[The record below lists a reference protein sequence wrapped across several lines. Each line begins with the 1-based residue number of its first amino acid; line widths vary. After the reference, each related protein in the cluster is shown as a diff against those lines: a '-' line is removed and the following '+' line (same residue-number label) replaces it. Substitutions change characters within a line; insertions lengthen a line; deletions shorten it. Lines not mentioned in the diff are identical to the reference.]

1 MVHVTQQTYSAP
13 CRLSQQPRKNPTLLD
28 NIQKP
33 LPIHPRATVKID
45 TMLKIYPRATENRLH
60 GSDISTFGPRRAFLR
75 AASIN
80 FLILQF
86 LFLGLFAYIFG
97 SLFQQDTHTHNM
109 KVVYVDYDGGAIGA
123 SIMVGYKALEGVNFP
138 TLVEETSA
146 QYATPYDLENAVCST
161 QYWAALY
168 SSPGASE
175 KLEAALAGGSAAT
188 TYNRSDVLTYIWN
201 EARYSTTADSL
212 ISANLQTLSS
222 AARLAYAATNGTG
235 ALQILSSTDQAA
247 ISVFANPWQLVS
259 VNIQPTVQGSRLIY
273 NSLVIILILIQEF
286 FYLGTINGLY
296 VQFKLYARLYP
307 HRIIIYRNMISLA
320 YTFIGSL
327 CTAGAIWAFRSGWNV
342 NANQFALS
350 WAVLWL
356 FAHVNFLWLDVF
368 TVWLPVQYVPMAL
381 ITQVVFNV
389 TSILLPFE
397 LSPAF
402 YRWAYAVPA
411 HEVYQVLVDIW
422 SRGCNP
428 QLSYALPILFA
439 LELIGLV
446 LSGLGVYRRCHYA
459 LIAEEVQ
466 EQAFRERLDTA
477 MAFERKRDKER
488 REILETPEAAERAET
503 TKREELAN
511 IIRDEDDHIARENTR
526 ASRICNFGPSFNL
539 AYRSDS

>member
-1 MVHVTQQTYSAP
+1 
-13 CRLSQQPRKNPTLLD
+13 
-28 NIQKP
+28 
-33 LPIHPRATVKID
+33 
-45 TMLKIYPRATENRLH
+45 MLKIYPRATENRLH
-60 GSDISTFGPRRAFLR
+60 GSDLSNFGPQRAFLR

-86 LFLGLFAYIFG
+86 LFFGLFAYIFG

-109 KVVYVDYDGGAIGA
+109 KILYVDYDGGVIGA
-123 SIMVGYKALEGVNFP
+123 SIRAGYKTLEGINFP

-146 QYATPYDLENAVCST
+146 EYAAPHDLENAVCST

-175 KLEAALAGGSAAT
+175 KLEVALAGGSAAT
-188 TYNRSDVLTYIWN
+188 TYNSSDVLTCIWN
-201 EARYSTTADSL
+201 EARYSATTDSL

-222 AARLAYAATNGTG
+222 AARLAYTATNGTG

-247 ISVFANPWQLVS
+247 ISAFANPWQLSS
-259 VNIQPTVQGSRLIY
+259 VNIQPTTQGSRLIY
-273 NSLVIILILIQEF
+273 NTLVIILILMQEF

-296 VQFKLYARLYP
+296 VQFKLYARLHP
-307 HRIIIYRNMISLA
+307 HRIIIVRNMTSIA
-320 YTFIGSL
+320 YTFMGSL
-327 CTAGAIWAFRSGWNV
+327 STTGAIWAFRSGWNV

-356 FAHVNFLWLDVF
+356 FAHGNFLWLDVF

-381 ITQVVFNV
+381 VTQVVFNV

-402 YRWAYAVPA
+402 YRWAYAMPA

-439 LELIGLV
+439 LELVGLV

-459 LIAEEVQ
+459 IIAEEVQ
-466 EQAFRERLDTA
+466 EQAFRERLDA
-477 MAFERKRDKER
+477 AIAFERKRDKER
-488 REILETPEAAERAET
+488 RGIPETPEATELAET
-503 TKREELAN
+503 TEREELAEV
-511 IIRDEDDHIARENTR
+511 IRDEDNQIARENTR
-526 ASRICNFGPSFNL
+526 ASRICNFGPSFDL

>member
-1 MVHVTQQTYSAP
+1 
-13 CRLSQQPRKNPTLLD
+13 
-28 NIQKP
+28 
-33 LPIHPRATVKID
+33 
-45 TMLKIYPRATENRLH
+45 MLKIYPRATENRLH
-60 GSDISTFGPRRAFLR
+60 GSDVTTFGPRRAFLR

-97 SLFQQDTHTHNM
+97 SLFQQDIHTHNM

-123 SIMVGYKALEGVNFP
+123 SIMVGYKTLEGVDFP

-175 KLEAALAGGSAAT
+175 KLEVALAGGSAAT
-188 TYNRSDVLTYIWN
+188 TYNSSDVLTYIWN
-201 EARYSTTADSL
+201 EARYATTIDSL

-222 AARLAYAATNGTG
+222 AARLAYIAANGTG

-247 ISVFANPWQLVS
+247 ISVFANPWQLAS
-259 VNIQPTVQGSRLIY
+259 VNIQPTTQGSRLIY
-273 NSLVIILILIQEF
+273 NTLVFILILIQEF

-307 HRIIIYRNMISLA
+307 RRIIIYRNMISLA
-320 YTFIGSL
+320 YTFVGSL
-327 CTAGAIWAFRSGWNV
+327 CTTGAIWAFRSGWNV

-356 FAHVNFLWLDVF
+356 FAHVNFLWMDVF
-368 TVWLPVQYVPMAL
+368 SVWLPVQYVPMAL

-402 YRWAYAVPA
+402 YRWAYAIPA
-411 HEVYQVLVDIW
+411 HEVYQVLIDIW

-428 QLSYALPILFA
+428 QLSYALPILFG

-446 LSGLGVYRRCHYA
+446 LSGLGVFRRCHYA
-459 LIAEEVQ
+459 LIAEERQ
-466 EQAFRERLDTA
+466 EQTFRERLDAA
-477 MAFERKRDKER
+477 MAFERKRDKEQ
-488 REILETPEAAERAET
+488 REIPETPEAAERAET
-503 TKREELAN
+503 TEREELAEA
-511 IIRDEDDHIARENTR
+511 IRDEDDQIARENTR
-526 ASRICNFGPSFNL
+526 ASRTCNFGPSFGL
-539 AYRSDS
+539 PYKSDS

>member
-1 MVHVTQQTYSAP
+1 VQIPVSGHEI
-13 CRLSQQPRKNPTLLD
+13 KFENPTLLN
-28 NIQKP
+28 NIQEP
-33 LPIHPRATVKID
+33 LLIDPRALVKID
-45 TMLKIYPRATENRLH
+45 TMLKMYPRATENRLH
-60 GSDISTFGPRRAFLR
+60 GSDLSTLGPRRAFLR

-80 FLILQF
+80 FLILQL

-109 KVVYVDYDGGAIGA
+109 KIVYVDYDGGVIGA
-123 SIMVGYKALEGVNFP
+123 SIRAGYKTLEGVNFP

-146 QYATPYDLENAVCST
+146 EYASPHDLENAVCSA

-175 KLEAALAGGSAAT
+175 KLEVALAGGSAAT
-188 TYNRSDVLTYIWN
+188 TYNSSDVLTCIWN
-201 EARYSTTADSL
+201 EARYSAIADSSIL
-212 ISANLQTLSS
+212 VNLQTLSS
-222 AARLAYAATNGTG
+222 AARLAYTATNGTG

-247 ISVFANPWQLVS
+247 ISVFANPWQLAS
-259 VNIQPTVQGSRLIY
+259 VNIQPTTQGSRLIY
-273 NSLVIILILIQEF
+273 NTLVIILILMQEF

-307 HRIIIYRNMISLA
+307 HRIIIFRNMTSLA
-320 YTFIGSL
+320 YTFMGSL
-327 CTAGAIWAFRSGWNV
+327 CTTGAIWAFRSGWNV
-342 NANQFALS
+342 DANQFALS

-356 FAHVNFLWLDVF
+356 FAHGNFLWLDVF

-381 ITQVVFNV
+381 VTGVVFNV
-389 TSILLPFE
+389 TSILIPFE

-402 YRWAYAVPA
+402 YRWAYAMPA
-411 HEVYQVLVDIW
+411 HEVYQVLIDIW

-459 LIAEEVQ
+459 IIAEEAQ
-466 EQAFRERLDTA
+466 EQAFRERLDA
-477 MAFERKRDKER
+477 AIAFERKRDKER
-488 REILETPEAAERAET
+488 MGIPETPEATERAET
-503 TKREELAN
+503 TEREELAEV
-511 IIRDEDDHIARENTR
+511 IRDEDDQIARENTR
-526 ASRICNFGPSFNL
+526 ASRICNFGPSFDL

>member
-123 SIMVGYKALEGVNFP
+123 SIMVGYKALEGVDFP

-175 KLEAALAGGSAAT
+175 KLEAALAGGSAAAT
-188 TYNRSDVLTYIWN
+188 IYNRSDVLTYIWN
-201 EARYSTTADSL
+201 EARYSTTAESL

-235 ALQILSSTDQAA
+235 ALQILSWTDRTDM
-247 ISVFANPWQLVS
+247 SVFANPWQLVS
-259 VNIQPTVQGSRLIY
+259 VNIQPTAQGSRLIY

-422 SRGCNP
+422 SSGCNP

-446 LSGLGVYRRCHYA
+446 LSSLGVFPVGVTTPS
-459 LIAEEVQ
+459 L
-466 EQAFRERLDTA
+466 
-477 MAFERKRDKER
+477 RKRCRSRLSVSGWILRWHLSGSATR
-488 REILETPEAAERAET
+488 RGGKFLNP
-503 TKREELAN
+503 
-511 IIRDEDDHIARENTR
+511 
-526 ASRICNFGPSFNL
+526 
-539 AYRSDS
+539 